1 MEVQMESTYFEKL
14 PNVESM
20 QNIWNQI
27 NYKNE

>member
-1 MEVQMESTYFEKL
+1 MEVQMENTYFEKL
-14 PNVESM
+14 ANVESM